1 MSKDQN
7 LTPKDAEDITK
18 GQSALDNGRYTKVQL
33 GVYTMYIER
42 SSNLIKQFL
51 TSSRLIKR
59 ILTFNLSESWAK
71 TDNSPTT
78 KGKNFYYIA
87 NTRMEAL
94 TYYSRL

>member
-1 MSKDQN
+1 MSKDQTF
-7 LTPKDAEDITK
+7 TPKEAEDTTK
-18 GQSALDNGRYTKVQL
+18 EQLVLENGKYAKVQL

-51 TSSRLIKR
+51 TSSQLIKR

-78 KGKNFYYIA
+78 KGKNFYYVA